1 MKQQFIKFLNE
12 LKFYTILFLIAIA
25 IAIVMRVFLFTSI
38 IKIPS
43 PSMEP
48 AILAGD
54 FIIANK
60 LIPGPRV
67 FRNLRHRID
76 EKIQTKR
83 FKGIRKVRRNDIL
96 VFNFPYAD
104 KWDKIDM
111 ALNVYYLKR
120 CVAQP
125 GDIFI
130 IENGKYTIE
139 NYPDS
144 VGYIFRQ
151 QELSQMSQHDFSRG
165 VWRSFPFDSV
175 HYQWNIKN
183 FGPLYVPK
191 EGTTIAIDTMNVR
204 LYKNLIEY
212 ETNKNL
218 SVRNGI
224 VYIGDAIINNYTFQ
238 MNYYFMAGDNI
249 FDSQDSRYWGLLP
262 EDCII
267 GKAAIVLKSVD
278 QQTGKFRWKRFF
290 KTIK

>member
-1 MKQQFIKFLNE
+1 
-12 LKFYTILFLIAIA
+12 
-25 IAIVMRVFLFTSI
+25 
-38 IKIPS
+38 
-43 PSMEP
+43 MEP

-67 FRNLRHRID
+67 FKNVWQIRING
-76 EKIQTKR
+76 KVQTKR
-83 FKGIRKVRRNDIL
+83 FKGIREIRRNDIL
-96 VFNFPYAD
+96 IFNFPYVG

-111 ALNVYYLKR
+111 ALNIYYLKR
-120 CVAQP
+120 CVALP
-125 GDIFI
+125 DDTIL
-130 IENGKYTIE
+130 IENGILKIE

-144 VGYIFRQ
+144 VGCIFRQ
-151 QELSQMSQHDFSRG
+151 QELSKMTQDDFPSG
-165 VWRSFPFDSV
+165 VWQSFPFDSI
-175 HYQWNIKN
+175 HYQWDIKD

-191 EGTTIAIDTMNVR
+191 AGATIAIDTMNVR

-218 SVRNGI
+218 SVRDGL
-224 VYIGDAIINNYTFQ
+224 VYLGDEMINDYTFR

-267 GKAAIVLKSVD
+267 GKVAIVLKSVD
-278 QQTGKFRWKRFF
+278 PQTGKFRWKRFL
-290 KTIK
+290 KAIK